1 MELGEKLKAL
11 RTERGSDA
19 GAACGQAVR
28 VAYGRVEVGD
38 GRRRAVRA
46 ERRRAVRERRLP
58 CAGRGVLHV
67 ARPDE
72 RERVLRR
79 MGAIQMVRAQPEV
92 PHRCAPP
99 SCGWPMAERAPGS
112 LSSARIPAAAEDHAL
127 ACEHCGHSHALSLAF
142 RPVRCVLL
150 RADATIGPRET
161 KVRRGSRPAAT
172 DRKVE
177 NVALVN
183 ERARILANAKVGPNL
198 YLMELAS
205 PPHSGGHR
213 AGAVRAHEGAEH
225 GGAHLAPPVLG
236 IRARRGRGNAR
247 DPLPGRGL
255 RHRSHDSHRARA
267 RRAPLGRGAYRSGWA
282 RLGAAC
288 GRPPRSAR
296 GRRRGCGPTLHA
308 DRIARGGRRA
318 HGRRDGRADR
328 GRAYVSRAIRGVAR
342 RSAALCHRRRAASVA
357 RVSAPRSSPRRS
369 PRRTQ
374 RASRTTTW
382 PYAARSPS

>member
-183 ERARILANAKVGPNL
+183 ER
-198 YLMELAS
+198 
-205 PPHSGGHR
+205 
-213 AGAVRAHEGAEH
+213 
-225 GGAHLAPPVLG
+225 GAHPREREGRPKPLPHGAGFAAAIAAAIEPGQFVHMKVPNMEAHILRRPFSVY
-236 IRARRGRGNAR
+236 ARGRGRGNAR

-267 RRAPLGRGAYRSGWA
+267 RPSTSRARSLSV
-282 RLGAAC
+282 RLGAPGKPAC
-288 GRPPRSAR
+288 GTP
-296 GRRRGCGPTLHA
+296 
-308 DRIARGGRRA
+308 
-318 HGRRDGRADR
+318 
-328 GRAYVSRAIRGVAR
+328 
-342 RSAALCHRRRAASVA
+342 AALCSWAEGVGAA
-357 RVSAPRSSPRRS
+357 PYSSC
-369 PRRTQ
+369 
-374 RASRTTTW
+374 
-382 PYAARSPS
+382 